1 METCTH
7 THGHAHAH
15 ARTHTR
21 TDMHTRTRAHT
32 HGHAHARTP
41 ANALLMGFKP
51 LIVLGLF
58 YRSLCCRKLI
68 AMQVILLYRN
78 AESVHWGPVDF
89 LLPLGKKPALTH

>member
-7 THGHAHAH
+7 THGHAHAQI
-15 ARTHTR
+15 RTH
-21 TDMHTRTRAHT
+21 TDMHTRT

-41 ANALLMGFKP
+41 ANALFMGFKP